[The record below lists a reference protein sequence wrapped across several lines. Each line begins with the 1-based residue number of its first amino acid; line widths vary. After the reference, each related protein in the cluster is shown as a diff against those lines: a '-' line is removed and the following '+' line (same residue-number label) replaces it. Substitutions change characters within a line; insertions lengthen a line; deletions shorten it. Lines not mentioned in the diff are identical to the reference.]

1 MEWTYF
7 YYPGINLELQLVH
20 QKLLEDQVTVP
31 QEILEEDE
39 DLPNN
44 IIGLINASKE
54 NKLFLKTLDNLYKEV
69 EKASA
74 GN

>member
-7 YYPGINLELQLVH
+7 YYPGINLELRLVH
-20 QKLLEDQVTVP
+20 QKLLEDQVSVP

-44 IIGLINASKE
+44 IIGLIDASKKIVSE
-54 NKLFLKTLDNLYKEV
+54 D
-69 EKASA
+69 SW
-74 GN
+74 

>member
-7 YYPGINLELQLVH
+7 YCPGINLELRLVH

-44 IIGLINASKE
+44 IIGLIDASKKIVSE
-54 NKLFLKTLDNLYKEV
+54 D
-69 EKASA
+69 SW
-74 GN
+74 